1 MGWACS
7 SDGGDLE
14 RIQTLWGN
22 LFEQFHLE
30 DLEGDVRII
39 SILITGKQ
47 VVVTRR
53 WADVTQ
59 DPVRC
64 RVVVTWRWADVT
76 QDPVRCRVLGIATFC
91 TADFRNSCVRTWFHT
106 DCSGC

>member
-1 MGWACS
+1 MKDARMGWACS

-47 VVVTRR
+47 VVVT
-53 WADVTQ
+53 
-59 DPVRC
+59 
-64 RVVVTWRWADVT
+64 WRWADVT

-91 TADFRNSCVRTWFHT
+91 TADFRNSCVRTWFHP